1 MCTYRDA
8 LHAYTRSHV
17 CIVCPRRDSNFP
29 EMYYVR
35 LLTNYINSVLFKMF
49 TTKKIYLDAF
59 RKGKQQCIKL
69 IILKRT
75 HMCNDMTHNV
85 TMYKSDITVNRNGNE

>member
-1 MCTYRDA
+1 
-8 LHAYTRSHV
+8 
-17 CIVCPRRDSNFP
+17 
-29 EMYYVR
+29 
-35 LLTNYINSVLFKMF
+35 MF
-49 TTKKIYLDAF
+49 NTKKIYLDAS

-85 TMYKSDITVNRNGNE
+85 TMYKSDITVNRNGNELFQLQCLLLLQFNWIKIQ

>member
-1 MCTYRDA
+1 
-8 LHAYTRSHV
+8 
-17 CIVCPRRDSNFP
+17 
-29 EMYYVR
+29 
-35 LLTNYINSVLFKMF
+35 MF
-49 TTKKIYLDAF
+49 DTKKIYLDAF

-85 TMYKSDITVNRNGNE
+85 TMYKSDITVNRNGNELFQLQCLLLLQFNWIKIQ

>member
-1 MCTYRDA
+1 
-8 LHAYTRSHV
+8 
-17 CIVCPRRDSNFP
+17 
-29 EMYYVR
+29 
-35 LLTNYINSVLFKMF
+35 MF

-75 HMCNDMTHNV
+75 HMCNDITHNV

>member
-1 MCTYRDA
+1 
-8 LHAYTRSHV
+8 
-17 CIVCPRRDSNFP
+17 
-29 EMYYVR
+29 MYDYEQII
-35 LLTNYINSVLFKMF
+35 YILFYLKCLIL
-49 TTKKIYLDAF
+49 KKIYLDAF

>member
-1 MCTYRDA
+1 
-8 LHAYTRSHV
+8 
-17 CIVCPRRDSNFP
+17 
-29 EMYYVR
+29 
-35 LLTNYINSVLFKMF
+35 MF
-49 TTKKIYLDAF
+49 NTKKIYLDAF

-85 TMYKSDITVNRNGNE
+85 TMNKSDITGNRNGNELFQLQCLLLLQFNWIKIQ

>member
-1 MCTYRDA
+1 
-8 LHAYTRSHV
+8 
-17 CIVCPRRDSNFP
+17 
-29 EMYYVR
+29 
-35 LLTNYINSVLFKMF
+35 MF
-49 TTKKIYLDAF
+49 NTKKIYLAAF

-85 TMYKSDITVNRNGNE
+85 TMYKSDITVNRNGNEWFQLQCLLLLQFNWIKIQ

>member
-1 MCTYRDA
+1 
-8 LHAYTRSHV
+8 
-17 CIVCPRRDSNFP
+17 
-29 EMYYVR
+29 
-35 LLTNYINSVLFKMF
+35 MF
-49 TTKKIYLDAF
+49 NTKKIYLDAF

-85 TMYKSDITVNRNGNE
+85 TMYKSDITVNGTEMVMNDFNCNAYYSFSLIG

>member
-1 MCTYRDA
+1 
-8 LHAYTRSHV
+8 
-17 CIVCPRRDSNFP
+17 
-29 EMYYVR
+29 
-35 LLTNYINSVLFKMF
+35 MF
-49 TTKKIYLDAF
+49 NTKKIYLDAF

-85 TMYKSDITVNRNGNE
+85 TMYKSDITVNRNGNELFQLQCLLLLQFNWIKIQ